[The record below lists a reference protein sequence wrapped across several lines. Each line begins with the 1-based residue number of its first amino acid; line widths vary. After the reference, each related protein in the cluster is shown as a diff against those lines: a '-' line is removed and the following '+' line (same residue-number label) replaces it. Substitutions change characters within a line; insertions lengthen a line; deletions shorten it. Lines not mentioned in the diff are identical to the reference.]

1 MANPNDLKYL
11 NVEELRPGAEGTEDT
26 PPSAANRVRRGSRKV
41 AGTAASVG
49 HGASRTASDVTHA
62 TADRV
67 KTSSKSAWEA
77 TTSIATT
84 LMATTQSIL
93 TLRLAEGLNDLLQN
107 MVKGTTTIYD
117 GVKDAEDLAAQV
129 GSAAYHRLF
138 DGGHTILG
146 AVRES
151 SGASPEDAVVR
162 EGLGTVQGLLR
173 DVTPIRGLPLANWD
187 GATFERVAGAM
198 ESGFH
203 IPKSWFYDLNTY
215 DAAELLGGA
224 VGAVALTFSW
234 SRAQTETFAR
244 LVGGMGLS
252 ATISANPLLL
262 IVTVVSLAKAFHKA
276 HETGEYADLVDG
288 HLRGGVGA
296 GATLSAVALVGAASG
311 PAGAALLAGL
321 TAGILANRMARKVSV
336 TQISRFLAGR
346 TTAVAAEARSVVA
359 QESGDSSDYVFL
371 EPQGRQ
377 PEASGKAKP
386 PPRSRSY
393 SSRPQRSRPT
403 TRTRPSALPPR
414 QV

>member
-1 MANPNDLKYL
+1 M
-11 NVEELRPGAEGTEDT
+11 
-26 PPSAANRVRRGSRKV
+26 RRGSRKV
-41 AGTAASVG
+41 AGAAASVG
-49 HGASRTASDVTHA
+49 QGASRTASDVTHA

-67 KTSSKSAWEA
+67 KSGSKSAWDA

-84 LMATTQSIL
+84 LMATTQGIL
-93 TLRLAEGLNDLLQN
+93 SLRLAEGLNDLLQN
-107 MVKGTTTIYD
+107 MVKGTTSIYD
-117 GVKDAEDLAAQV
+117 GVMDAESLATQA
-129 GSAAYHRLF
+129 GSAARHRLF

-151 SGASPEDAVVR
+151 GGASPEDAVVR

-187 GATFERVAGAM
+187 GATFERVAGAL

-203 IPKSWFYDLNTY
+203 IPKSWFYDLSAY

-262 IVTVVSLAKAFHKA
+262 IVTVASMAKAFHKA
-276 HETGEYADLVDG
+276 HETGEYAELVDG

-346 TTAVAAEARSVVA
+346 TTAVAAEARSIVA
-359 QESGDSSDYVFL
+359 QESGDSADYVFL
-371 EPQGRQ
+371 EPTGR
-377 PEASGKAKP
+377 PREAGDKP
-386 PPRSRSY
+386 APPSRA
-393 SSRPQRSRPT
+393 RPR
-403 TRTRPSALPPR
+403 ALPPR
-414 QV
+414 RG